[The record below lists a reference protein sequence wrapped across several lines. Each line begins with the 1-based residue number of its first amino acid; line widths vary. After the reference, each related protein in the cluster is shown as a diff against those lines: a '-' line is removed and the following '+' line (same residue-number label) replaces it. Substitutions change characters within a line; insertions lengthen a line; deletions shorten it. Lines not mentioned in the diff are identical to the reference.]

1 MTVKLGNTIP
11 SDRNAALH
19 LLQLLCAD
27 ADLAADPSGEVR
39 PRNPE
44 FCGRA
49 REDQP
54 ACRCICDAIAAPRTI
69 TIVIREDLESFGGG
83 RTDDD
88 VPDDT
93 SNGKGSDETVNVEK
107 RNRWHVRDSQGNWID
122 DPDWVILGH
131 ELCGHAVAGALG
143 KHPEW
148 RPTKKGYDPNWHAR
162 AFETEDAIRKAAGL
176 PELGEHSPSLK

>member
-1 MTVKLGNTIP
+1 M
-11 SDRNAALH
+11 
-19 LLQLLCAD
+19 
-27 ADLAADPSGEVR
+27 
-39 PRNPE
+39 
-44 FCGRA
+44 
-49 REDQP
+49 
-54 ACRCICDAIAAPRTI
+54 I

-107 RNRWHVRDSQGNWID
+107 RNRWHVRDAKGNWVD

-131 ELCGHAVAGALG
+131 ELCGHAVPGALG
-143 KHPEW
+143 RHPEW

-162 AFETEDAIRKAAGL
+162 AFEAEDAIRKAAGL
-176 PELGEHSPSLK
+176 PELGEHSPSIK